1 MRKTTT
7 VLSLGL
13 EEWSNTLRDAV
24 LPGKG
29 YGFAGVNSYWNLCRL
44 PEAVSADIA
53 ILHDSFPKHEL
64 RYAAEYIRRR
74 WPTAIIFLMSHGEAV
89 LDDPLYDDRADAG
102 ISPDTLVSMIEKSLA
117 RSRRS
122 RLNRRRQLASYRSK
136 RDGAICGS
144 N

>member
-24 LPGKG
+24 LFGKG
-29 YGFAGVNSYWNLCRL
+29 YGFAGVSSYWNLCRL

-74 WPTAIIFLMSHGEAV
+74 WPTAIILLMGQGEAV
-89 LDDPLYDDRADAG
+89 LDDPLYDDRTGAG

-117 RSRRS
+117 SSWRR
-122 RLNRRRQLASYRSK
+122 RLNKRRRMARH
-136 RDGAICGS
+136 
-144 N
+144 